1 MFNYGKEQVRKKWR
15 VGEQRSQRRK
25 RRVLGYIKR

>member
-25 RRVLGYIKR
+25 RRLWDI